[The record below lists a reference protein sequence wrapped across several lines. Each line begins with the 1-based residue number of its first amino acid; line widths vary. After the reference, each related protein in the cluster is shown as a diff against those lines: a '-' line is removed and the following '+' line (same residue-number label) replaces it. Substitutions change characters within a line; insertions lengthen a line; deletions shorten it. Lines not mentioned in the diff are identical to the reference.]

1 MEPGIIIF
9 FYVMR
14 GFVVIIILGFGL
26 LACIRYGLQDKK
38 LARNIVT
45 TIVVLTLIP
54 LLYRAFAFV
63 GSLLYVLIYQ
73 SELIQPASL
82 QTFMEG
88 ILEMAMET
96 LILMIP
102 MLAVGFLIAFLVVV
116 PVTLRSRR
124 VNK

>member
-14 GFVVIIILGFGL
+14 GLVVIIILGFVL

-38 LARNIVT
+38 LARNIVI

-73 SELIQPASL
+73 SELMQPTSL

-102 MLAVGFLIAFLVVV
+102 MLAIGFLIAFLVVV

>member
-14 GFVVIIILGFGL
+14 GLVVIIILGFVL

-38 LARNIVT
+38 LARNIVI
-45 TIVVLTLIP
+45 TIVVLALIP

-73 SELIQPASL
+73 SELMQPTSL

-102 MLAVGFLIAFLVVV
+102 MLAIGFLIAFLVVV